1 MADGVARLFSDLEA
15 SFEGSV
21 ARDESRAAT
30 DLALSLRQDL
40 RIYDRVSSWGA
51 AVVKGSPQRVSE
63 VALDHVV
70 MGDPPQALVP
80 LEAAVLMPADARGEA
95 SIRRSD
101 QTLVRALKPWVKA
114 ARRVRVATSEG
125 RSEGRIVAATP
136 DHILIAHRTQM
147 LIPYASIRRISLFP
161 EG

>member
-1 MADGVARLFSDLEA
+1 MLSDLEA

-40 RIYDRVSSWGA
+40 RIYDRVASWGA
-51 AVVKGSPQRVSE
+51 AVVRGSTERLSG

-70 MGDPPQALVP
+70 LGEPPQTLVP
-80 LEAAVLMPADARGEA
+80 LEAAVLMPAEARGGA
-95 SIRRSD
+95 PIRRSD
-101 QTLVRALKPWVKA
+101 QTLVQALKPWVKA
-114 ARRVRVATSEG
+114 ARLVTVATSEG
-125 RSEGRIVAATP
+125 GSEGRIVAATP
-136 DHILIAHRTQM
+136 DHILIARRTQV